1 MSSGQT
7 TEDDTAGL
15 KPLNKSLEEE
25 SMGKVV
31 LPIMH
36 FKQIQYFQETSPF
49 SSNAPTRSPS
59 PRRKCRLP
67 PVDEPATDKQD
78 QDHAGEEEKCPK
90 VADILEEPTRKMELA
105 EGGLAIT
112 DKQVNEGSVETPPLP
127 TLSPSTQSFAP
138 CAVLAKVSD
147 QQHLPRPK
155 DLPLA
160 TPGDVQQIHPSPVP
174 TRAKV
179 SPRQVKTPVRV
190 VPKAF
195 QPPAITGVAHLE
207 RPHALQSSAVA
218 SPIGTYLPPGPPP
231 GPPGPLGPPGPQPG
245 TKLPVPSFPVE
256 ATKGTTGTLLPMG
269 SPPVPKSIDLTQ
281 RPASSPV
288 DTSKPISPASQA
300 AWRKNVLWAN
310 HTPYGNRAVSE
321 RPPSAAAGPAPVQPV
336 QPKSSATPVPSPPVS
351 SGKELPGTGVSPRPP
366 SGRPLATPASSGHQ
380 LNGLGKTPSGMQSQ
394 GGLPPPKAAASS
406 SSSGP
411 MPAQSS
417 SSRPA
422 RSSTAGVEED
432 EYEMYSYT
440 GSSRSSSPERKRRS
454 RSNSSSRS
462 SYARSCSPNSR
473 KRGNDF
479 LPDISVQCTPRAET
493 ANPANPAN
501 PQSLGTNQDRQDGQG
516 LQNEQT
522 LQARKGD
529 AKETEDIQKPEST
542 WRLLCGL
549 EKIWCLSTLHF
560 ANLRAT
566 CSQPKCFTLDLW
578 RCASCFV
585 SLPRLESITASG
597 LVHPSQSHVLG
608 FDRVRSTICPYHLLT
623 FAYRLRHAQVS
634 NLSPDIR
641 RVAVVSS
648 I

>member
-25 SMGKVV
+25 SIGKVV

-59 PRRKCRLP
+59 PRRKSRLP
-67 PVDEPATDKQD
+67 PVDEPAAEDKQD
-78 QDHAGEEEKCPK
+78 QTHAGEEEKCPK
-90 VADILEEPTRKMELA
+90 GADILEEPTRKMEEFA
-105 EGGLAIT
+105 AGGLAIT
-112 DKQVNEGSVETPPLP
+112 DKQEHEGSVETPQLP

-138 CAVLAKVSD
+138 CTILAKVSD

-174 TRAKV
+174 TRATV
-179 SPRQVKTPVRV
+179 SPRQVKTPVRP

-207 RPHALQSSAVA
+207 RPHVLQSSAAVA

-231 GPPGPLGPPGPQPG
+231 GPPLGPPGPQPG
-245 TKLPVPSFPVE
+245 TKLPVTFPLE
-256 ATKGTTGTLLPMG
+256 ATKGTTALLPMG
-269 SPPVPKSIDLTQ
+269 SPPVPKSIDPVMQ

-310 HTPYGNRAVSE
+310 HSPYGNRGVCE
-321 RPPSAAAGPAPVQPV
+321 RPPSAAAGPAPVATVQQV
-336 QPKSSATPVPSPPVS
+336 QPKSSAATPMPSPPVS
-351 SGKELPGTGVSPRPP
+351 SGKELHGTGVSPRPP

-380 LNGLGKTPSGMQSQ
+380 PNGVGKTPSGMQPQ
-394 GGLPPPKAAASS
+394 GGLPPPKAASS

-411 MPAQSS
+411 VPAQSS
-417 SSRPA
+417 SSCPA
-422 RSSTAGVEED
+422 RSSTAGVED

-493 ANPANPAN
+493 A
-501 PQSLGTNQDRQDGQG
+501 PQSLGTNQDRQDGDG

-522 LQARKGD
+522 LQASKGD
-529 AKETEDIQKPEST
+529 AKETQEIQKPEST
-542 WRLLCGL
+542 WRLVCGL

-560 ANLRAT
+560 ANLRVT
-566 CSQPKCFTLDLW
+566 CSQPKCFTVID
-578 RCASCFV
+578 
-585 SLPRLESITASG
+585 G
-597 LVHPSQSHVLG
+597 LVALCFMFCKLATAWEHHGIRPDPSL
-608 FDRVRSTICPYHLLT
+608 TISQQRQTYGIWSC
-623 FAYRLRHAQVS
+623 
-634 NLSPDIR
+634 
-641 RVAVVSS
+641 
-648 I
+648 